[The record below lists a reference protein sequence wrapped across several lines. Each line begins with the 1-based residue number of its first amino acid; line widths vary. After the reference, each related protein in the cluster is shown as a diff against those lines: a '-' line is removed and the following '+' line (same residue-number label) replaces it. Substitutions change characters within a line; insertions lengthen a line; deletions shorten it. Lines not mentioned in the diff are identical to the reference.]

1 MLTGCTSRCRAP
13 TARSAIDSAVSAAGE
28 PRVDDDRVGPV
39 HLPKRDHGASVRRS
53 RTARIGLAAEAR

>member
-1 MLTGCTSRCRAP
+1 MSRANGEERDRQCRE
-13 TARSAIDSAVSAAGE
+13 RRGE